1 MFPGSLTK
9 IFPEKRLKAL
19 NNLVK
24 NKNLVIQKANKG
36 NSIVILNRS
45 DYISKLSEILEDT
58 SSM

>member
-1 MFPGSLTK
+1 MFPRSLTK